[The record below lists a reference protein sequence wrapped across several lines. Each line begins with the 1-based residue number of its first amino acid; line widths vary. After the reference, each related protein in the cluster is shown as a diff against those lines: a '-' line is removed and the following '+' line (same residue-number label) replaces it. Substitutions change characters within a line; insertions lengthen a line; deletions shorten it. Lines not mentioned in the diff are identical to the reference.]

1 MPTSRALTVVAEID
15 PRATEEE
22 RDALAIALAMIR
34 DAPDD
39 NPVLRPG
46 YIPDTHFTRWLVLA
60 DDRDELP
67 DLLIWESNHDGRTLD
82 YLEAAVAAVRPG
94 LDQLFACC
102 TGYPGPSAAPE
113 EVVFWLRTK
122 LVRSNAFFRAYPTV
136 SRNQVVN
143 DAKVRVALR
152 ELVDA
157 DRAALCALPPERI
170 QRALRARLAAQRPD
184 LDVSDDGDGAVALFA
199 KRAGA
204 GLLALAL
211 LPVLP
216 LIAVTVILLMRQIR
230 RAEEGDMAI
239 AYERPVHDVSNQFR
253 FEDRVMQNQLTHL
266 VDVKPGR
273 FRLVILWLS
282 LASIDALARLYYVHG
297 ELGGITTIHFARW
310 VILYDRRP
318 GVAARRHRLVFFS
331 NYDGSWDAYLG
342 EFIDRAAMGLTAA
355 WSCTRGFPPSKYLL
369 LEGATD
375 EERFKSWTRDHQR
388 PRLPG
393 EVQAWWSGVPTQ
405 TVGNVRDNTWIR
417 RRLTRRLADEELKTW
432 LRRL

>member
-1 MPTSRALTVVAEID
+1 MPTSRALTVVAELD
-15 PRATEEE
+15 PRATDEE
-22 RDALAIALAMIR
+22 RDALAIALALIR
-34 DAPDD
+34 DAPDT

-46 YIPDTHFTRWLVLA
+46 TIPDTHFTRWLILA
-60 DDRDELP
+60 DDQGELP

-94 LDQLFACC
+94 FDQVFACC
-102 TGYPGPSAAPE
+102 TGYPGSSAAPE

-122 LVRSNAFFRAYPTV
+122 LVRCNAFFRAYPTV
-136 SRNQVVN
+136 SRNQAVN

-152 ELVDA
+152 ELVEA
-157 DRAALCALPPERI
+157 DRAALAALPPERI

-184 LDVSDDGDGAVALFA
+184 LDLADDGDGAFVLLA
-199 KRAGA
+199 KRLGA

-211 LPVLP
+211 LPLVP
-216 LIAVTVILLMRQIR
+216 LIALTVILLMRQIR
-230 RAEEGDMAI
+230 RAEERDMSI
-239 AYERPVHDVSNQFR
+239 AYERPVHDVSQQFR

-273 FRLVILWLS
+273 FRLVILWLA
-282 LASIDALARLYYVHG
+282 LAAIDGLARLYYVHG

-310 VILYDRRP
+310 VILYDRR
-318 GVAARRHRLVFFS
+318 AAPDRRRHRLVFFS